1 MDWRK
6 REHIRFSP
14 RGAPSCV
21 EWSFCGHLA
30 LSQITVPPAPRRA
43 VGRRGRGTGD
53 GLGTAV
59 GAALA
64 DRSTGY
70 LRTTVRPCSFRRFTP
85 IPNCVRA
92 CRELHDYGFR
102 YLITSVTLFGAG
114 SVCSS
119 FPPFKSPPTESA
131 HRVSRPAP
139 WSFGSNGASACLRIA
154 TVAWRPRPA
163 VCLGVRLVSACPP
176 LPSDPTP
183 TRPSMY

>member
-1 MDWRK
+1 MNTFDFR
-6 REHIRFSP
+6 
-14 RGAPSCV
+14 
-21 EWSFCGHLA
+21 LA
-30 LSQITVPPAPRRA
+30 ARRRA
-43 VGRRGRGTGD
+43 SSGHSVVISHSHKSPSRQRHAARSVGADGGRGTAWGRRSVRRSRTD
-53 GLGTAV
+53 LRGIYALPFVRVRSVVSLPSPTA
-59 GAALA
+59 
-64 DRSTGY
+64 
-70 LRTTVRPCSFRRFTP
+70 
-85 IPNCVRA
+85 CVR
-92 CRELHDYGFR
+92 RELHDYGFR

>member
-1 MDWRK
+1 MRRVVILWSSRTLTNH
-6 REHIRFSP
+6 RPASATP
-14 RGAPSCV
+14 RGRSA
-21 EWSFCGHLA
+21 
-30 LSQITVPPAPRRA
+30 R
-43 VGRRGRGTGD
+43 TGD
-53 GLGTAV
+53 GGRPGDGGRRSVRRSRTDLRGIYALPFVRVRSVVSLPSPTA
-59 GAALA
+59 
-64 DRSTGY
+64 
-70 LRTTVRPCSFRRFTP
+70 
-85 IPNCVRA
+85 CVR
-92 CRELHDYGFR
+92 RELHDYGFR